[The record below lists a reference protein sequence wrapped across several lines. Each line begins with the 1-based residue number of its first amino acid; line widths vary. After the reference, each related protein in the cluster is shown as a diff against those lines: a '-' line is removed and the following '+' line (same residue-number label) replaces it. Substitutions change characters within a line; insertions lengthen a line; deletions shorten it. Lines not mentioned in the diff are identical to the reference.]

1 MKRILEIINL
11 ASSAENFIGK
21 QFSYFP
27 QHGDYEMHLVCSDGP
42 ELEALV
48 KKHQIKHQVIPINRN
63 ITPWQD
69 LKSLIAICKYVRR
82 NRIDVIICHQEKGN
96 LLGQT
101 AGFITRVPVRI
112 VLSHGILYETMTGL
126 KRWIVRLQDKLVS
139 DMATN
144 VICVSNYVEEQ
155 RNKDGVDKT
164 GKAVVLG
171 NGSCNGIDT
180 VNKFNPQLV
189 SLQKTEA
196 LKRQYG
202 IKEDDFVI
210 GFCGRLVRDKGVVEL
225 VYALSKLQKKHP
237 EKSVKL
243 FIIGEFEQR
252 DALPEEVLRT
262 IRESKSVVLS
272 GRIPY
277 ADIQK
282 YYTLMNVL
290 VLPSHRDGLGLA
302 PLEAQAMNV
311 PAIVSKI
318 TGCRETI
325 VEHETGEYVDLN
337 SDSICEKLELFLDNE
352 YAEQQGKKGRDFVV
366 KNFDTDIVSNNL
378 LNYLNKLTGQ
388 L

>member
-262 IRESKSVVLS
+262 IRESNSVVLS

>member
-171 NGSCNGIDT
+171 NGSCNGIYT

>member
-210 GFCGRLVRDKGVVEL
+210 GFCGRLVRDKGIVEL

>member
-171 NGSCNGIDT
+171 NGSCNGIDP
-180 VNKFNPQLV
+180 VNKFNPHLV